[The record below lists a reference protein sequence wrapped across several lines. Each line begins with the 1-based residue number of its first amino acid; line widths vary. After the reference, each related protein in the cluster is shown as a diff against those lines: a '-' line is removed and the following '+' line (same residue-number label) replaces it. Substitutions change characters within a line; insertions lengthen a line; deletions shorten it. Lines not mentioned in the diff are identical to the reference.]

1 MFTGIVQAMCCVEAV
16 KDQPAGKRLVVGR
29 RKWQPVGMTLCPG
42 DSVCINGVCLTA
54 VEVSDKLMSFDV
66 IVETLN
72 RTTLGSLSVGDPINV
87 ELSLAASAP
96 ISGHFVQGHVEATAV
111 VMAVEQG
118 SDGVRLTLQPP
129 IDLMSYIVPKG
140 SITLDG
146 VSMTVAAVG
155 HSDFQ
160 VALIPTT
167 LQVTTLGKVRPGS
180 AVNIETDVISR
191 TVVHALKQIQLPA
204 AGGQLVSFEMLR
216 EAGFVR

>member
-29 RKWQPVGMTLCPG
+29 RKWQPAGMTLCLG
-42 DSVCINGVCLTA
+42 DSVCINGVCLTV
-54 VEVSDKLMSFDV
+54 VEVSDKSMSFDV

-72 RTTLGSLSVGDPINV
+72 RTTLGSLSEGDLINV
-87 ELSLAASAP
+87 EPSLTASTP
-96 ISGHFVQGHVEATAV
+96 IGGHFVQGHVEATGV

-118 SDGVRLTLQPP
+118 SGGVRLTLQPP
-129 IDLMSYIVPKG
+129 IDLMSHIVPKG
-140 SITLDG
+140 SIALDG
-146 VSMTVAAVG
+146 VSMTVAVVG

-167 LQVTTLGKVRPGS
+167 LQATTLGKVRQGS
-180 AVNIETDVISR
+180 AVNIETDMISR

-204 AGGQLVSFEMLR
+204 TGGQLVSFEMLR
-216 EAGFVR
+216 EAGLVR